1 MAKKGYVSMNID
13 KLKQLHKGL
22 QTKALIQVGVFQDKS
37 ARKEVGLT
45 NADLAMYHELGAP
58 EHNLPARSMLKT
70 PIADHAQ
77 DIMAPFKGKAEAL
90 LGKGTL
96 EHLYKLIGIAAE
108 KIVLGAFKTG
118 GYGKWASLKTSTL
131 MAKLKGNLKKRKGTV
146 AQIYAGQVGE
156 GILKDTGQLQ
166 RAFSSRVKMR
176 IGL

>member
-22 QTKALIQVGVFQDKS
+22 QTKAVVQVGVFQDKS

-58 EHNLPARSMLKT
+58 EHGLPARSMLKT

-77 DIMAPFKGKAEAL
+77 DIMAPFKDKASAYL
-90 LGKGTL
+90 AKGTL
-96 EHLYKLIGIAAE
+96 EHLYRLIGIAAE
-108 KIVLGAFKTG
+108 KVVLGAFKTG
-118 GYGKWASLKTSTL
+118 GYGKWASLKNATIWR
-131 MAKLKGNLKKRKGTV
+131 KLKGNVAKKANTFWNIK
-146 AQIYAGQVGE
+146 AGNIGE

-166 RAFSSRVKMR
+166 RSFSSRVRMR